1 MEMGTSLSVLYVEDD
16 PQSREVMELLLRS
29 ELGLSNITIFE
40 DSTDFMARVE
50 RLRLK
55 PDIILLDIHM
65 HPYTG
70 FEMLEMLREQ
80 GAWSS
85 VPVIA
90 LTASVMNEEVQ
101 QLKLAGFN
109 GVIAKPIDLDTFP
122 DALQRVLNGQQV
134 WRIK

>member
-1 MEMGTSLSVLYVEDD
+1 MEMGTNLSVLYVEDD

-29 ELGLSNITIFE
+29 ELGLSNVTIFE

-70 FEMLEMLREQ
+70 FQMLEMLREQ

-101 QLKLAGFN
+101 QLKMAGFN

-122 DALQRVLNGQQV
+122 EAMQRVLNGQQV